1 MKPLRDLQKFLRQV
15 KGPVFAIVALVAIG
29 AAVGGWVLLPVRA
42 QQPQA
47 IPIQVNGETVL
58 LEPGKNVHPQTYDL
72 LIRDPG
78 FASDKSIKW
87 VYLDKM
93 WVPLARAAFE
103 QPTRPPVKERRPS
116 QGASGQGIV
125 GPDYIPECDINLSVP
140 AYSQRDSAWASA
152 RLCNNG
158 SCATM
163 YDEGCAMT
171 STAMV
176 FRYFGANT
184 DPGQLNT
191 CSANNGCCSSCN
203 LVGDCAASNCSG
215 GRATYVGYYAF
226 NWLDMCGLLSQNRPP
241 IVHVG
246 NHYVVVYRS
255 LGYDLYSGSDY
266 YINDPID
273 GSTYKRLS
281 YYPAPTE
288 TAEYRA
294 N

>member
-1 MKPLRDLQKFLRQV
+1 MSPLRDLQKPLRRV
-15 KGPVFAIVALVAIG
+15 KGPVLAAVAMVVIG
-29 AAVGGWVLLPVRA
+29 AAVGGWALLPVKA
-42 QQPQA
+42 EQPQA
-47 IPIQVNGETVL
+47 IPIEVGGETIWL
-58 LEPGKNVHPQTYDL
+58 QLGKNVHQQTYDL
-72 LIRDPG
+72 LMRDDAFATDPG
-78 FASDKSIKW
+78 IKW
-87 VYLDKM
+87 VFVDNL

-103 QPTRPPVKERRPS
+103 QPTQPSVKERRPS
-116 QGASGQGIV
+116 EEVSQRGVV

-152 RLCNNG
+152 RLCNSG

-184 DPGQLNT
+184 DPGQLNS

-203 LVGDCAASNCSG
+203 LIGGCAASNCSG

-226 NWLDMCGLLSQNRPP
+226 NWLHMCGLLLQNRPP

-255 LGYDLYSGSDY
+255 RGYDLYSGSDY

-273 GSTYKRLS
+273 GSTYKKLS
-281 YYPAPTE
+281 FYPTPTE

-294 N
+294 D